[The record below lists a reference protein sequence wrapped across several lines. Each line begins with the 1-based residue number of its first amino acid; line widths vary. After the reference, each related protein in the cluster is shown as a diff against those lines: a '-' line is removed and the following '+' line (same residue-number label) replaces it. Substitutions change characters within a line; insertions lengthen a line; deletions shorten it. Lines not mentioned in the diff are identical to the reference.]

1 MILSRNFPSVV
12 FTFFVNRETRQNWK
26 KKIMRV
32 NFFEIESLTHPI
44 DMNWLLSVILFNYQ
58 FRQLLV
64 ICVIKRTILEWIS
77 YSKSNWIYPKWSH
90 EVLLNIYFGLEFYL
104 IQQMLCFWYSS
115 LLLHSFVWLYT
126 RFFMMG
132 RFLILQQIAPSCCY

>member
-77 YSKSNWIYPKWSH
+77 YSKSNWKYPKWSH
-90 EVLLNIYFGLEFYL
+90 EVWIYILVWNSIWYNKCCVFDILHCYCIPLFDCTHDFLWWAGFLFYNK
-104 IQQMLCFWYSS
+104 
-115 LLLHSFVWLYT
+115 
-126 RFFMMG
+126 
-132 RFLILQQIAPSCCY
+132 